1 MAHVCLAK
9 RRSLNEEAPW
19 ARSGASRG
27 SSELGLCACGLPAIN
42 KNLKCVG
49 CLREAN
55 KRYLATKPPS
65 RVCACGK
72 RVQVARQCG
81 ACYQRD
87 HPEEW
92 RQRLVKRRKQDA
104 ARRMQ
109 NSGVAVSTR
118 SLCSCG
124 EPIYIGSMCANCFAE
139 SAGDLE
145 ATLLQEAEERRR
157 SQICSTGKPTGLEP
171 ALQLLVLPP
180 KNPLPSYAH
189 SPTYVSP
196 WHCRLCFQGFDVP
209 CPTDQHSDIDD
220 GGWKLHLQTHGFTS
234 VAEYR
239 QEFFRVCVA
248 TP

>member
-1 MAHVCLAK
+1 MPGWQSAYLPMKK
-9 RRSLNEEAPW
+9 RPS
-19 ARSGASRG
+19 ARTGVSRG
-27 SSELGLCACGLPAIN
+27 SAELGLCACGLPAIN
-42 KNLKCVG
+42 KNLKCAG

-171 ALQLLVLPP
+171 ALQSLVLP
-180 KNPLPSYAH
+180 KK
-189 SPTYVSP
+189 TVTFV
-196 WHCRLCFQGFDVP
+196 CTVP
-209 CPTDQHSDIDD
+209 N
-220 GGWKLHLQTHGFTS
+220 
-234 VAEYR
+234 
-239 QEFFRVCVA
+239 VCVA
-248 TP
+248 MALQTLLSRFRCAVPNGPTLRH